1 MFDTL
6 NDLTASEKELILKAD
21 LVKKASER
29 LGNQIH
35 RTPVFTSTQLNRF
48 LGHDIHFKMECFQKT
63 GSFKARGAMNT
74 ILTLKETKMLPK
86 EVVTFSSGNHAQ
98 ALAFAACKLG
108 IKTNVLMSKNASE
121 IKIQSAKNYGAN
133 VILCDTRKEAEEAAY
148 SYAENGAYLVHPYDH
163 EAVIAGQ
170 GTAAYEA
177 LEDMARKPHAIF
189 VPVGGGGL
197 ISGTYLAKKLVS
209 PSSKV
214 YGAEPENAND
224 AERSLQQGVIYAF
237 EDSPQTIAD
246 GVQALKLSSRTFAH
260 IKQCEGLITSSEE
273 EIIYWTQWL
282 THLLKATIEPCSALA
297 MASAVKWLKG
307 EKGKKTVLVM
317 ISGGNLSV
325 EKQRNI
331 WQTDYLAQVPS
342 L

>member
-1 MFDTL
+1 MFNTL
-6 NDLTASEKELILKAD
+6 NDLTANEKELILKAD

-86 EVVTFSSGNHAQ
+86 EVVTFSSGNHSQ

-133 VILCDTRKEAEEAAY
+133 VILCDTRKEAY
-148 SYAENGAYLVHPYDH
+148 RVHPYDH

-170 GTAAYEA
+170 GTAIYEA
-177 LEDMARKPHAIF
+177 LEDIARKPHAIF

-197 ISGTYLAKKLVS
+197 ISGTYLAKKLIS

-246 GVQALKLSSRTFAH
+246 GVQALKLSPRTFAH
-260 IKQCEGLITSSEE
+260 LKQCEGLITSSEE

-307 EKGKKTVLVM
+307 EKGKKTVLIL

-325 EKQRNI
+325 EKQRTI